1 MADTN
6 YYRTQFLEKYSEF
19 LSQIKIMYPKK
30 DSDVHVRVLSLEKLD
45 EEKRL
50 DYGQKFNNC
59 INKSTTHK
67 NYLMSRKIKLFSA
80 KNEDTKN
87 ISYSLLNT
95 IPLKKLL
102 NGNLNENSKNVIWEF
117 IQLLFVFSELSNK
130 EKSNLNKSYIRDLL
144 KCVEDNH
151 AKPDKPEPK
160 QVEKRSAPNS
170 NDQNI
175 LNLDVNPET
184 NNMINDIVS
193 LFQEGMDD
201 GADANPF
208 KNIVEVTK
216 KITENYQNK
225 IEKGDIDLD
234 GLLKSIQK
242 TMPDM
247 PDISNLDLEGKTEEE
262 IKHIID
268 ENFSTADV
276 ELGDKEKKEGSGSGM
291 DLGGMMKMMG
301 KMTESLGG
309 GGGKD
314 GEPDMGNLNKLM
326 ESMGGFK
333 MPESEEEA
341 KEHSDKM
348 RKILETDFN
357 MDLSELDKLKDD
369 LENKGGEDEMNE
381 NDFQKITDVMGN
393 MLKDIQEDES
403 KSKTEK

>member
-1 MADTN
+1 MTDTN

-19 LSQIKIMYPKK
+19 LTQIKIMYPKT
-30 DSDVHVRVLSLEKLD
+30 DSDVYIRASALDELD
-45 EEKRL
+45 EEKRIA
-50 DYGQKFNNC
+50 YGQKFHSY
-59 INKSTTHK
+59 ISKSTTHK
-67 NYLMSRKIKLFSA
+67 NFLMNRKIKLFSA
-80 KNEDTKN
+80 KSKDTKD
-87 ISYSLLNT
+87 ISYALLNT

-102 NGNLNENSKNVIWEF
+102 NGNISENTKNVIWEF

-130 EKSNLNKSYIRDLL
+130 TKSNVNKEYIRDLL

-151 AKPDKPEPK
+151 NNSTNKESNKENSKTKKSSNSREEIDK
-160 QVEKRSAPNS
+160 
-170 NDQNI
+170 NI

-184 NNMINDIVS
+184 NNMINDIVN
-193 LFQEGMDD
+193 LFQEGMD
-201 GADANPF
+201 GGKDANPF

-234 GLLKSIQK
+234 GLLKSIQQ

-247 PDISNLDLEGKTEEE
+247 PDISKLDLEGKTEEE

-276 ELGDKEKKEGSGSGM
+276 EVGDKNKKEDSGM

-309 GGGKD
+309 SGEGD
-314 GEPDMGNLNKLM
+314 GDMGNLNKLV
-326 ESMGGFK
+326 ESMGGLQ
-333 MPESEEEA
+333 MPQNEEEA

-348 RKILETDFN
+348 RKILEKDFN
-357 MDLSELDKLKDD
+357 MDLSELDKLKEN
-369 LENKGGEDEMNE
+369 LEDKNGEGELDEK
-381 NDFQKITDVMGN
+381 DFAQITDVMGN
-393 MLKDIQEDES
+393 MLKDIQEDD
-403 KSKTEK
+403 EKKQI